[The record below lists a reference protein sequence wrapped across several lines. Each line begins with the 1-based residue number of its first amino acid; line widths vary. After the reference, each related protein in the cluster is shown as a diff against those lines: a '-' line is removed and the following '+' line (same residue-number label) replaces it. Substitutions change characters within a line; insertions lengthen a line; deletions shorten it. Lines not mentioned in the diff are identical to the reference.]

1 MNVMSA
7 FVGIDGFEI
16 HDVSDNVVF
25 ILDAIACNEANI
37 KLCFYQYQGFLVQ
50 NVQRTA
56 KHIATVPGNFQCL
69 ATIVTFQ
76 NGNHFWSPQTFI
88 LEST

>member
-25 ILDAIACNEANI
+25 ILDAIACNEVTI
-37 KLCFYQYQGFLVQ
+37 QPFFLNTKVFLGSKWTTYRQ
-50 NVQRTA
+50 AYRDSSWQFPMPCHNCYVS
-56 KHIATVPGNFQCL
+56 KWKSF
-69 ATIVTFQ
+69 
-76 NGNHFWSPQTFI
+76 
-88 LEST
+88 LEPTNLHP